1 MNDIKHLQAYK
12 DFISFERRLSDH
24 TVKNYFRDID
34 MLIQYN
40 KGISL
45 GELKSNNIR
54 SSIASLH
61 ARGLSSNS
69 LSRILSSWKGLFVF
83 LVDQHHFKHNPV
95 LEIKAPKKSK
105 KLPQT
110 LSVDQT
116 IKLVNIAGDDFISL
130 RDHAIL
136 ELFYSSGLRLS
147 ELVSLKLED
156 INFSDEIITVL
167 GKGKKM
173 RIVPVGK
180 EAIQALRKW
189 NKSRSQ
195 LKNVTNNSILFLTRQ
210 TKQLTQ
216 RAVQY
221 RLKFWAKKQG
231 ISENIHPHLLR
242 HSFASHLL
250 QSSQDLRA
258 VQELLGHENISSTQI
273 YTHLDF
279 QHLAKTYDQAHPR
292 AKKNKK

>member
-54 SSIASLH
+54 NSIASLH
-61 ARGLSSNS
+61 ARGLSGNS
-69 LSRILSSWKGLFVF
+69 LSRILSSWKGLFAF

-136 ELFYSSGLRLS
+136 ELFYSSGLRT
-147 ELVSLKLED
+147 
-156 INFSDEIITVL
+156 I
-167 GKGKKM
+167 
-173 RIVPVGK
+173 
-180 EAIQALRKW
+180 
-189 NKSRSQ
+189 
-195 LKNVTNNSILFLTRQ
+195 
-210 TKQLTQ
+210 
-216 RAVQY
+216 
-221 RLKFWAKKQG
+221 
-231 ISENIHPHLLR
+231 
-242 HSFASHLL
+242 
-250 QSSQDLRA
+250 
-258 VQELLGHENISSTQI
+258 
-273 YTHLDF
+273 
-279 QHLAKTYDQAHPR
+279 
-292 AKKNKK
+292 

>member
-1 MNDIKHLQAYK
+1 MQSWSC
-12 DFISFERRLSDH
+12 FI
-24 TVKNYFRDID
+24 
-34 MLIQYN
+34 
-40 KGISL
+40 
-45 GELKSNNIR
+45 
-54 SSIASLH
+54 
-61 ARGLSSNS
+61 
-69 LSRILSSWKGLFVF
+69 
-83 LVDQHHFKHNPV
+83 
-95 LEIKAPKKSK
+95 
-105 KLPQT
+105 
-110 LSVDQT
+110 
-116 IKLVNIAGDDFISL
+116 L
-130 RDHAIL
+130 R
-136 ELFYSSGLRLS
+136 LRLS

-173 RIVPVGK
+173 RVVPVGK
-180 EAIQALRKW
+180 EAIQSLKNW
-189 NKSRSQ
+189 IKIRSQ
-195 LKNVTNNSILFLTRQ
+195 LKNIVNNSILFLTKQ
-210 TKQLTQ
+210 TRALSQ

-279 QHLAKTYDQAHPR
+279 QHLSKTYDQAHPR